1 MSAEDIEA
9 SKAPLMDHLI
19 ELRSRLIKALL
30 GFGVAFIF
38 CFFFAKQIYNVLVWP
53 FVWIAGPENSKFI
66 YTALLE
72 YFLTQLKLALFGAG
86 FISFPIVA
94 TQIYKFVAPG
104 LYKHER
110 GAFLPYLIAT
120 PFFFVLGSM
129 LVYFVVLPMLVR
141 FSLGMQQMG
150 GPETAQIQLLPKVGE
165 YLSLM
170 MSLIFAFGIAFQ
182 LPVILT
188 LLGRI
193 GIITSKQLRE
203 KRRYFIVV
211 AFIIAAVLTPPDVL
225 SQASLA
231 MPLLAL
237 YEGSI
242 IAVAMVEKKAA
253 TAKAAA
259 AGPAGDPA
267 AAEAQSGR
275 VGPLRCSKSRPFGL
289 LDARLCRHDSGM
301 ARHARH
307 QIDPRQPAAFDA
319 GLKRR
324 GLAPLSASLLAIDEK
339 RRAAILASEQAQA
352 RRNAASKEI
361 GDAKKAKDE
370 ARASKL
376 MAEVAELKTTMPELE
391 AAAKAADEELA
402 KELAAIPNLPLDEV
416 PDGTDEHG
424 NVQRAVFGKA
434 RNYGFAPKPH
444 DDLGGALGYMDFEAA
459 AKLSGARFV
468 VLKKGLAR
476 LERAIGQFMLDLHTN
491 EHGYTEINPP
501 LLVRNEVM
509 FGTGQLPKFEDDQF
523 WAIKGELLVAAR

>member
-30 GFGVAFIF
+30 AFGIAFIF

-72 YFLTQLKLALFGAG
+72 YFLTQLKLAMFGAA

-94 TQIYKFVAPG
+94 GQIYMFVAPG

-120 PFFFVLGSM
+120 PFFFVLGSL

-150 GPETAQIQLLPKVGE
+150 GAETAQIQLLPKVGE

-193 GIITSKQLRE
+193 GILTSKQLRE

-211 AFIIAAVLTPPDVL
+211 AFIIAAVLTPPDVI

-231 MPLLAL
+231 IPLLAAL
-237 YEGSI
+237 
-242 IAVAMVEKKAA
+242 
-253 TAKAAA
+253 
-259 AGPAGDPA
+259 
-267 AAEAQSGR
+267 
-275 VGPLRCSKSRPFGL
+275 
-289 LDARLCRHDSGM
+289 
-301 ARHARH
+301 
-307 QIDPRQPAAFDA
+307 
-319 GLKRR
+319 R
-324 GLAPLSASLLAIDEK
+324 GLDHRGRHGGEEGRRAKTATGTPPSASPPPP
-339 RRAAILASEQAQA
+339 
-352 RRNAASKEI
+352 
-361 GDAKKAKDE
+361 E
-370 ARASKL
+370 ANP
-376 MAEVAELKTTMPELE
+376 AE
-391 AAAKAADEELA
+391 
-402 KELAAIPNLPLDEV
+402 
-416 PDGTDEHG
+416 
-424 NVQRAVFGKA
+424 
-434 RNYGFAPKPH
+434 
-444 DDLGGALGYMDFEAA
+444 
-459 AKLSGARFV
+459 
-468 VLKKGLAR
+468 
-476 LERAIGQFMLDLHTN
+476 
-491 EHGYTEINPP
+491 
-501 LLVRNEVM
+501 
-509 FGTGQLPKFEDDQF
+509 
-523 WAIKGELLVAAR
+523 